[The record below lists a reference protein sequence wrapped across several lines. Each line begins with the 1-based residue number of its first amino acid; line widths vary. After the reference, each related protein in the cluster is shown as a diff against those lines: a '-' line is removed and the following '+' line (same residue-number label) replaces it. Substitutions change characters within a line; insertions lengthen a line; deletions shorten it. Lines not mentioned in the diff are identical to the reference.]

1 MRVTADLLRQPIF
14 RDMTAEQV
22 GILLDLSDER
32 IYRDRDPVIRIT
44 ETNPDLFI
52 VAEGG
57 VEVRTATGDV
67 LATMGQGSVFGE
79 VSIVD
84 EMPASATVLSQG
96 MTRLNVIHRK
106 TLHALLDGDPK
117 MKAQLMENLARILAG
132 RLRAMN
138 AHIMVGRMDD

>member
-1 MRVTADLLRQPIF
+1 
-14 RDMTAEQV
+14 
-22 GILLDLSDER
+22 
-32 IYRDRDPVIRIT
+32 
-44 ETNPDLFI
+44 
-52 VAEGG
+52 
-57 VEVRTATGDV
+57 
-67 LATMGQGSVFGE
+67 
-79 VSIVD
+79 
-84 EMPASATVLSQG
+84 